1 MPLRAAAHPFY
12 PALSDDGGVPIRR
25 ATALLF
31 AAVLCFAQ
39 TQSDWKTTTT
49 LPGVD
54 LSSLSK
60 TQQKVVLDALRA
72 ESCTCGCEMKIAEC
86 RMKDPTCP
94 LSRRLANFTVQA
106 ASNGKPAAQ
115 VLAELR
121 KYAATPP
128 PVLDPP
134 KKLST
139 EGDPVRGPADAKV
152 TVVEFSDFQCP
163 FCAKATVEVAK
174 IMKQF
179 PKDVRVIFKQFPLD
193 SHSQA
198 ALAAEASLAAHAQ
211 GKFWELHDKMYANF
225 TTINR
230 TRILLWAKETGLDM
244 DRFTSELDSH
254 KYAARVQAEEHQG
267 EDAGV
272 EGTPTFYINGKKL
285 NASFDVQT
293 VAPLIVDELKH

>member
-1 MPLRAAAHPFY
+1 
-12 PALSDDGGVPIRR
+12 
-25 ATALLF
+25 
-31 AAVLCFAQ
+31 
-39 TQSDWKTTTT
+39 
-49 LPGVD
+49 
-54 LSSLSK
+54 
-60 TQQKVVLDALRA
+60 
-72 ESCTCGCEMKIAEC
+72 
-86 RMKDPTCP
+86 
-94 LSRRLANFTVQA
+94 
-106 ASNGKPAAQ
+106 
-115 VLAELR
+115 
-121 KYAATPP
+121 
-128 PVLDPP
+128 
-134 KKLST
+134 
-139 EGDPVRGPADAKV
+139 
-152 TVVEFSDFQCP
+152 
-163 FCAKATVEVAK
+163 
-174 IMKQF
+174 MKQF

-230 TRILLWAKETGLDM
+230 ARILVWAKETGLDM